1 MLGGMTDGN
10 WLEQGVKAHDQGD
23 FAGAVAAYRQ
33 FLSLTPGNVDVLTL
47 LGNALQQSGDYPG
60 AIAVYADALALQPE
74 NAVLQNNTGVALRQQ
89 GYLDDAL
96 DCFLN
101 AINLAPSYVDAWL
114 NIGSVL
120 NIQGRLEHAA
130 TAFNRVLDLE
140 PQNPKV
146 HVGLGNTLS
155 RAGLYDA
162 ALTSYETALLLEPSN
177 MDARWG
183 RGLVNLSLGQW
194 DTAWQDYE
202 LRFRVQAAYPFAYN
216 KPRWRGEGFA
226 DKTVLIH
233 DEIGYGDVFQFSRYF
248 PRVKQRGGR
257 VVLEV
262 KPGLKRLFDGFP
274 GVDEVRERGSQ
285 PQPEADFD
293 LVVPLESLPGI
304 FATRT
309 SSIPPVVG
317 PVLSD
322 TLLATWQDRLSSM
335 PGRKVGIVWA
345 GNPNSAYDAERSMQ
359 LNDLLPLLRAAR
371 DCSFV
376 SLQVGAA
383 KEQLQASDVTIFDAS
398 PWLADFAETAAAISS
413 LDLVICVE
421 TSVTHLAGMLGKPT
435 WVLLAKVP
443 AWRWGV
449 AADNTPWYPNM
460 HLYRQ
465 AEAGNWG
472 NVLDAV
478 AKDLGAI

>member
-1 MLGGMTDGN
+1 MQHGMTVGN
-10 WLEQGVKAHDQGD
+10 WLEQAITAHDAGD

-33 FLSLTPGNVDVLTL
+33 FLSLTPGNIDVMTL
-47 LGNALQQSGDYPG
+47 LGDALQQSGDYPG

-74 NAVLQNNTGVALRQQ
+74 NAVLQNNTGVALRHQ
-89 GYLDDAL
+89 GYLADAL

-101 AINLAPSYVDAWL
+101 AINLAPGYVDAWL

-120 NIQGRLEHAA
+120 NMQGRLEHAA

-155 RAGLYDA
+155 RAGLFDA
-162 ALTSYETALLLEPSN
+162 ALTSYETALLLEPGN
-177 MDARWG
+177 NDARWG

-202 LRFRVQAAYPFAYN
+202 LRFRMQAAYPFAYSR
-216 KPRWRGEGFA
+216 PHWRGEGFA
-226 DKTVLIH
+226 DKTLLIH

-257 VVLEV
+257 VLLEV
-262 KPGLKRLFDGFP
+262 KPGLKRLFEGFP

-285 PQPEADFD
+285 PQPESDFD
-293 LVVPLESLPGI
+293 LLVPLESLPAV

-309 SSIPPVVG
+309 DSIPPLVA
-317 PVLSD
+317 PTLPD
-322 TLLATWQDRLSSM
+322 ELLAAWQERLSSL

-345 GNPNSAYDAERSMQ
+345 GNPNSAYDVQRSMQ
-359 LNDLLPLLRAAR
+359 LSELLPLLRAAG

-376 SLQVGAA
+376 SLQVGTAA
-383 KEQLQASDVTIFDAS
+383 EQMQQSDVAIFDAS
-398 PWLADFAETAAAISS
+398 PWLTDFAETAAAIRS
-413 LDLVICVE
+413 LDRVITVE
-421 TSVTHLAGMLGKPT
+421 TSVAHLAGMLGTPV
-435 WVLLAKVP
+435 WVMLTKVP

-449 AADNTPWYPNM
+449 EGDNTPWYPAM
-460 HLYRQ
+460 RLYRQ
-465 AEAGNWG
+465 SETGDWS

>member
-1 MLGGMTDGN
+1 MPDGMTDGN
-10 WLEQGVKAHDQGD
+10 WLEQGITAHDRGD

-60 AIAVYADALALQPE
+60 AIAVYADALTLQPE

-155 RAGLYDA
+155 RAGLFDA
-162 ALTSYETALLLEPSN
+162 ALTSYETALLLEPGN
-177 MDARWG
+177 TDARWG

-202 LRFRVQAAYPFAYN
+202 LRFRVQTAYPFTYD

-226 DKTVLIH
+226 GKTLLIH

-257 VVLEV
+257 VLLEV
-262 KPGLKRLFDGFP
+262 KPGLKHLFEGFP
-274 GVDEVRERGSQ
+274 GVDEVRERGTQ

-304 FATRT
+304 FATRVDT
-309 SSIPPVVG
+309 IPPVVA
-317 PVLSD
+317 PAVPESLQVVWQERLAALS
-322 TLLATWQDRLSSM
+322 
-335 PGRKVGIVWA
+335 GRKVGIVWA
-345 GNPNSAYDAERSMQ
+345 GNPNSAFDAERSMQ
-359 LNDLLPLLRAAR
+359 LADLLPLLRAAS

-383 KEQLQASDVTIFDAS
+383 SEQLQHADLAILDAS
-398 PWLADFAETAAAISS
+398 SWLTDFSETAAAIQS
-413 LDLVICVE
+413 LDLVITVE
-421 TSVTHLAGMLGKPT
+421 TSVAHLAGMLGKPT
-435 WVLLAKVP
+435 WVMLAKVP

-449 AADNTPWYPNM
+449 DGDGTPWYPGM
-460 HLYRQ
+460 KLYRQ
-465 AEAGNWG
+465 TESGDWSS
-472 NVLDAV
+472 VLDAV